1 MKLKKLLGL
10 VLSGVLIISSVGC
23 SSSKEQ
29 SKDDKKIVV
38 GCNLVPGEELL
49 KAVKPLIEAEGYELE
64 VKVFND
70 YVLPNTALNDGE
82 LDANLFQHK
91 PFLEKTNEEK
101 GYDLYIG
108 IPERAEQFKEA
119 GIEIAGTVEDMIQE
133 ADVVVDCTPGTI
145 GPQNLEMY
153 KKAGVKAIYQGGE
166 DHELTGLSFN
176 AISNYDDS
184 YGKDY
189 TRVVSCNTTG
199 LTRTLSTIDP
209 IADIKKV
216 RAVMVRRG
224 SDPSEVK
231 KGPINSIVPNPPK
244 VPSHHGP
251 DVKTVMEGIDVTTM
265 ALLVPTTLMHQHNIM
280 VEINN
285 EVETQEIIDALEKR
299 SRVLVVDAS
308 EGLGSTAELMEYA
321 KELGRN
327 RNDLY
332 EIPVW
337 RESINVVGN
346 ELYYMQAVHQESDV
360 VPENID
366 AIRALLEM
374 ESDNEKSIAK
384 TNKAMGIL

>member
-1 MKLKKLLGL
+1 MKTVAINGYGTIGKRVADAVAAQDDMK
-10 VLSGVLIISSVGC
+10 VIGV
-23 SSSKEQ
+23 SKTRPNYEART
-29 SKDDKKIVV
+29 
-38 GCNLVPGEELL
+38 
-49 KAVKPLIEAEGYELE
+49 AV
-64 VKVFND
+64 
-70 YVLPNTALNDGE
+70 
-82 LDANLFQHK
+82 
-91 PFLEKTNEEK
+91 EEK
-101 GYDLYIG
+101 GYPLYIG
-108 IPERAEQFKEA
+108 IPEREQLFKDA

-133 ADVVVDCTPGTI
+133 ADVVVDCTPGSI

-184 YGKDY
+184 YGADY

-209 IADIKKV
+209 IADIKKL

-224 SDPSEVK
+224 SDPSEIK

-251 DVKTVMEGIDVTTM
+251 DVKTVMKGIDVTTM

-285 EVETQEIIDALEKR
+285 DVETEDVVEALEKR
-299 SRVLVVDAS
+299 SRVIVVSAE

-321 KELGRN
+321 KEFGRN

-337 RESINVVGN
+337 RESINVVDN
-346 ELYYMQAVHQESDV
+346 ELFYMQAVHQESDV
-360 VPENID
+360 IPENID
-366 AIRALLEM
+366 AIRALLEI
-374 ESDNEKSIAK
+374 ESNNEKSIDK
-384 TNKAMGIL
+384 TNKAMGIF

>member
-1 MKLKKLLGL
+1 MKTVAINGYGTIGKRVADAVAAQDDMK
-10 VLSGVLIISSVGC
+10 VIGV
-23 SSSKEQ
+23 SKTRPNYEART
-29 SKDDKKIVV
+29 
-38 GCNLVPGEELL
+38 
-49 KAVKPLIEAEGYELE
+49 AV
-64 VKVFND
+64 
-70 YVLPNTALNDGE
+70 
-82 LDANLFQHK
+82 
-91 PFLEKTNEEK
+91 EEK
-101 GYDLYIG
+101 GYPLYIG
-108 IPERAEQFKEA
+108 IPEREQLFKDA
-119 GIEIAGTVEDMIQE
+119 GIEIAGTVEEMIQE
-133 ADVVVDCTPGTI
+133 ADVVVDCTPGSI

-166 DHELTGLSFN
+166 DHDLTGLSFN
-176 AISNYDDS
+176 SFGNYDDS
-184 YGKDY
+184 YGADY

-224 SDPSEVK
+224 SDPSEIK
-231 KGPINSIVPNPPK
+231 KGPINAIVPNPPK

-251 DVKTVMEGIDVTTM
+251 DVKTVMKGIDVTTM

-285 EVETQEIIDALEKR
+285 DVETEEIIAALEKR
-299 SRVLVVDAS
+299 SRVIVVSAE

-337 RESINVVGN
+337 RESINVVDN
-346 ELYYMQAVHQESDV
+346 QLFSIHALHQQSDV
-360 VPENID
+360 IPENID
-366 AIRALLEM
+366 AIRALLEI
-374 ESDNEKSIAK
+374 ERDNEKSIAK
-384 TNKAMGIL
+384 TNKAMGIF

>member
-1 MKLKKLLGL
+1 MKSVAINGYGTIGKRVADAVAAQDDMK
-10 VLSGVLIISSVGC
+10 VIGV
-23 SSSKEQ
+23 SKTRPNYE
-29 SKDDKKIVV
+29 SRT
-38 GCNLVPGEELL
+38 
-49 KAVKPLIEAEGYELE
+49 AV
-64 VKVFND
+64 
-70 YVLPNTALNDGE
+70 
-82 LDANLFQHK
+82 
-91 PFLEKTNEEK
+91 EEK

-108 IPERAEQFKEA
+108 IPERADQFKEA

-285 EVETQEIIDALEKR
+285 EVETQEIVDALEKR
-299 SRVLVVDAS
+299 SRVLVVNAS

-337 RESINVVGN
+337 RESINFVGN

>member
-1 MKLKKLLGL
+1 MKSVAINGYGTIGKRVADAVAAQDDMK
-10 VLSGVLIISSVGC
+10 VIGV
-23 SSSKEQ
+23 SKTRPNYE
-29 SKDDKKIVV
+29 SRT
-38 GCNLVPGEELL
+38 
-49 KAVKPLIEAEGYELE
+49 AV
-64 VKVFND
+64 
-70 YVLPNTALNDGE
+70 
-82 LDANLFQHK
+82 
-91 PFLEKTNEEK
+91 EEK

-108 IPERAEQFKEA
+108 IPERADQFKEA

-346 ELYYMQAVHQESDV
+346 
-360 VPENID
+360 
-366 AIRALLEM
+366 
-374 ESDNEKSIAK
+374 
-384 TNKAMGIL
+384 

>member
-1 MKLKKLLGL
+1 MKTVAINGYGTIGKRVADAVAAQDDMK
-10 VLSGVLIISSVGC
+10 VIGV
-23 SSSKEQ
+23 SKTRPNYEART
-29 SKDDKKIVV
+29 
-38 GCNLVPGEELL
+38 
-49 KAVKPLIEAEGYELE
+49 AV
-64 VKVFND
+64 
-70 YVLPNTALNDGE
+70 
-82 LDANLFQHK
+82 
-91 PFLEKTNEEK
+91 EEK
-101 GYDLYIG
+101 GYPLYIG
-108 IPERAEQFKEA
+108 IPEREQLFKDA

-133 ADVVVDCTPGTI
+133 ADVVVDCTPGSI

-166 DHELTGLSFN
+166 DHDLTGLSFN
-176 AISNYDDS
+176 SFGNYDDS
-184 YGKDY
+184 YGADY

-224 SDPSEVK
+224 SDPSEIK
-231 KGPINSIVPNPPK
+231 KGPINAIVPNPPK

-251 DVKTVMEGIDVTTM
+251 DVKTVMKGIDVTTM

-285 EVETQEIIDALEKR
+285 DVETEEIIAALEKR
-299 SRVLVVDAS
+299 SRVIVVSAE

-337 RESINVVGN
+337 RESINVVDN
-346 ELYYMQAVHQESDV
+346 ELFYMQAVHQESDV
-360 VPENID
+360 IPENID

-384 TNKAMGIL
+384 TNKAMGIF

>member
-1 MKLKKLLGL
+1 MKTVAINGYGTIGKRVADAVAAQDDMK
-10 VLSGVLIISSVGC
+10 VIGV
-23 SSSKEQ
+23 SKTRPNYEA
-29 SKDDKKIVV
+29 KT
-38 GCNLVPGEELL
+38 
-49 KAVKPLIEAEGYELE
+49 AV
-64 VKVFND
+64 
-70 YVLPNTALNDGE
+70 
-82 LDANLFQHK
+82 
-91 PFLEKTNEEK
+91 EEK
-101 GYDLYIG
+101 GYPLYIG
-108 IPERAEQFKEA
+108 IPEREQMFKDA

-153 KKAGVKAIYQGGE
+153 KKAGVKAIY
-166 DHELTGLSFN
+166 
-176 AISNYDDS
+176 
-184 YGKDY
+184 GKDY

-199 LTRTLSTIDP
+199 LTRTLCTIDP

-224 SDPSEVK
+224 SDPSEIK
-231 KGPINSIVPNPPK
+231 KGPINAIVPNPPK

-251 DVKTVMEGIDVTTM
+251 DVKTVMDGIDVTTM

-285 EVETQEIIDALEKR
+285 EVETEEIVEALEKR
-299 SRVLVVDAS
+299 SRVIVVDAAD
-308 EGLGSTAELMEYA
+308 GLGSTAELMEYA

-346 ELYYMQAVHQESDV
+346 ELFYMQAVHQESDV

-374 ESDNEKSIAK
+374 ENDNEKSIAK

>member
-1 MKLKKLLGL
+1 MKSVAINGYGTIGKRVADAVAAQDDMK
-10 VLSGVLIISSVGC
+10 VIGV
-23 SSSKEQ
+23 SKTRPNYE
-29 SKDDKKIVV
+29 SRT
-38 GCNLVPGEELL
+38 
-49 KAVKPLIEAEGYELE
+49 AV
-64 VKVFND
+64 
-70 YVLPNTALNDGE
+70 
-82 LDANLFQHK
+82 
-91 PFLEKTNEEK
+91 EEK

-108 IPERAEQFKEA
+108 IPERADQFKEA

-346 ELYYMQAVHQESDV
+346 ELYYMQTVHQESDV

>member
-1 MKLKKLLGL
+1 MKTVAINGYGTIGKRVADAVAAQDDMK
-10 VLSGVLIISSVGC
+10 VIGV
-23 SSSKEQ
+23 SKTRPNYEART
-29 SKDDKKIVV
+29 
-38 GCNLVPGEELL
+38 
-49 KAVKPLIEAEGYELE
+49 AV
-64 VKVFND
+64 
-70 YVLPNTALNDGE
+70 
-82 LDANLFQHK
+82 
-91 PFLEKTNEEK
+91 EEK
-101 GYDLYIG
+101 GYPLYIG
-108 IPERAEQFKEA
+108 IPEREQLFKEA

-133 ADVVVDCTPGTI
+133 ADVVVDCTPGSI

-176 AISNYDDS
+176 AFGNYDDS
-184 YGKDY
+184 YGADY
-189 TRVVSCNTTG
+189 TR
-199 LTRTLSTIDP
+199 
-209 IADIKKV
+209 V

-224 SDPSEVK
+224 SDPSEIK
-231 KGPINSIVPNPPK
+231 KGPINAIVPNPPK

-251 DVKTVMEGIDVTTM
+251 DVKTVMKGIDVTTM

-285 EVETQEIIDALEKR
+285 DVETEEIIEALEKR
-299 SRVLVVDAS
+299 SRVLVVSAE

-337 RESINVVGN
+337 KESINVVDN
-346 ELYYMQAVHQESDV
+346 ELFYMQAVHQESDV
-360 VPENID
+360 IPENID

-384 TNKAMGIL
+384 TNKAMGIF